1 MAEVLN
7 LLIAGIWT
15 VIVALVNDDLA
26 YTLLSNKLGQL
37 AVGVCLL
44 TSYTV
49 LTKAVN
55 RFMTFAT
62 PLLYRTF
69 FTSRSSRIIVAIT
82 WFLGFCHGVVGF
94 FSEDKPKVIGIIEI
108 F

>member
-15 VIVALVNDDLA
+15 VIVALVSDDLA
-26 YTLLSNKLGQL
+26 STLLSNKLGQI

-49 LTKAVN
+49 LTKAIN

-69 FTSRSSRIIVAIT
+69 FTSQNSRIIVAIT

-94 FSEDKPKVIGIIEI
+94 FGEDKRKAIGIIEI